1 MKIILQKESF
11 LNSIKAVKGIVSTR
25 GVQPILGAILIES
38 VSSDRIKLTTTNLN
52 LSINYTTKAEV
63 EKEGKIAINAKVIE
77 DIITKMPDKNI
88 TIELNVETNTI
99 KIQSEKTKFEVISLN
114 AEEFPNILNK
124 KTDETGE
131 EKTFEILTKDLNK
144 AIKQTAFSAVQ
155 NEIGGVLTGICF
167 NIEENTLEM
176 VATDGNRL
184 TRSRIPINSRNE
196 AANFICSYR
205 TLVEIS
211 KLISLVQD
219 KNLKFTIKGNKI
231 VFEFEDIIFQSGLI
245 EGTYP
250 KYQQLIPTNNEKIA
264 TIDRQKFIDSIDRV
278 SVMVNNRTNIMKF
291 NFENSMLEISTDTPE
306 AGSAKETLDIDYSS
320 DNLLIAF
327 NYKYLLDCLRNISKT
342 NVKVEMSTNLSAAL
356 IKPDDSD
363 NNDEEDNYIC
373 LIMPVQVR

>member
-38 VSSDRIKLTTTNLN
+38 VSSDRIKLTTTDLN
-52 LSINYTTKAEV
+52 LSISYTTKAEV

-167 NIEENTLEM
+167 NIE
-176 VATDGNRL
+176 
-184 TRSRIPINSRNE
+184 
-196 AANFICSYR
+196 
-205 TLVEIS
+205 
-211 KLISLVQD
+211 
-219 KNLKFTIKGNKI
+219 
-231 VFEFEDIIFQSGLI
+231 
-245 EGTYP
+245 
-250 KYQQLIPTNNEKIA
+250 
-264 TIDRQKFIDSIDRV
+264 
-278 SVMVNNRTNIMKF
+278 
-291 NFENSMLEISTDTPE
+291 
-306 AGSAKETLDIDYSS
+306 
-320 DNLLIAF
+320 
-327 NYKYLLDCLRNISKT
+327 
-342 NVKVEMSTNLSAAL
+342 
-356 IKPDDSD
+356 
-363 NNDEEDNYIC
+363 
-373 LIMPVQVR
+373 